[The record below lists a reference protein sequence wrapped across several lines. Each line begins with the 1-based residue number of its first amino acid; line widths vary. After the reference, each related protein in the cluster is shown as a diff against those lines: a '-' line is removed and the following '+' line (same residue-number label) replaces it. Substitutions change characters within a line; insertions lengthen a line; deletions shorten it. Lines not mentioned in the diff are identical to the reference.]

1 MSYYGDLVGALAYH
15 ASVGN
20 DAWALP
26 SVQDP
31 QRTAALIRASR
42 ALDGR
47 YASRFAG
54 VKATGGQRLAWP
66 RKGGYDFCAQTE
78 IAEGVIP
85 AGVIEAAYEL
95 ALIELQQPGALTP
108 VVTTGKVTKS
118 EAVSGAASRS
128 FFSPKELGLP
138 EGMAALRPTVVVAE
152 DLLSCYVN
160 QNASWIARVV

>member
-1 MSYYGDLVGALAYH
+1 MSHYGNLIEALAYH

-26 SVQDP
+26 SVEDS

-66 RKGGYDFCAQTE
+66 RKGGYDFCAQTD

-85 AGVIEAAYEL
+85 VGVVEAAYEL
-95 ALIELQQPGALTP
+95 ALVELQQPGVLTP

-138 EGMAALRPTVVVAE
+138 EGMAALRPTIMVAE

-160 QNASWIARVV
+160 QNARWLARVV